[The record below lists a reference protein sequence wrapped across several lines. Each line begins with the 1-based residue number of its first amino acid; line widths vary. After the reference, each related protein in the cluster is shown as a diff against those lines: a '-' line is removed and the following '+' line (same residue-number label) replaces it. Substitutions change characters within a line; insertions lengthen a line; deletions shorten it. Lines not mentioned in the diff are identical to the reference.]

1 MKIKRRELIGI
12 IIMLSI
18 VIAAA
23 VHGSKSLQGAG
34 ITLLIAF
41 GIAFA
46 IGIIAILISLAIAKL
61 KNR

>member
-1 MKIKRRELIGI
+1 MKMKRRELIGI

-23 VHGSKSLQGAG
+23 IHGSKSLPEAG
-34 ITLLIAF
+34 ITLIIAF

-46 IGIIAILISLAIAKL
+46 IGIIAILISFVIAKL